1 VAGQALS
8 SLADFPELLI
18 SESVIF
24 QSDGQKGKEGRQSM
38 LAVTD
43 SASTQL
49 SAVLNSDQ
57 AKGKQL
63 IIFFQ
68 GYG

>member
-1 VAGQALS
+1 
-8 SLADFPELLI
+8 
-18 SESVIF
+18 
-24 QSDGQKGKEGRQSM
+24 M

-49 SAVLNSDQ
+49 QTVLNSDQ
-57 AKGKQL
+57 AKNKQL

-68 GYG
+68 GHG